1 MNSVFR
7 LLVITEKAPFPA
19 GADSVA
25 VSEAARVQPPRWAD
39 SIVVHHDDAA
49 PDAVLMVLNGQPS
62 APLRYCYFSH
72 YRRKVPIAAIAAGST
87 ESSDRVVSRLE
98 GEGLLWRF
106 NTVDEVRQLM
116 SGPVAAWVFAVRRD
130 KLPYPS
136 GSELLAGWGD
146 LREETLD
153 PAVLSRAESILQENG
168 FLCLSGPL
176 GSGKTTLGRILI
188 ARSAQAGML
197 PIELVEGDVN
207 AREVDHLL
215 RGPEDC
221 AILFDL
227 DSMRRYA
234 GDYPAHLWHVF
245 ITTMARATDKRRR
258 LVVASSSSKMEAVFS
273 LFDGKHLILPKP
285 AERRSWRLREGER
298 ALSRFWEMDPFG
310 KASMILLSLFE
321 PIPQGVHFRT
331 GREACRASPQRPMQQ
346 RGPT

>member
-72 YRRKVPIAAIAAGST
+72 YRRKVPIAAIAVGST

-168 FLCLSGPL
+168 FRCLSGPL
-176 GSGKTTLGRILI
+176 G
-188 ARSAQAGML
+188 
-197 PIELVEGDVN
+197 
-207 AREVDHLL
+207 
-215 RGPEDC
+215 
-221 AILFDL
+221 
-227 DSMRRYA
+227 
-234 GDYPAHLWHVF
+234 
-245 ITTMARATDKRRR
+245 
-258 LVVASSSSKMEAVFS
+258 
-273 LFDGKHLILPKP
+273 
-285 AERRSWRLREGER
+285 
-298 ALSRFWEMDPFG
+298 
-310 KASMILLSLFE
+310 
-321 PIPQGVHFRT
+321 
-331 GREACRASPQRPMQQ
+331 
-346 RGPT
+346 